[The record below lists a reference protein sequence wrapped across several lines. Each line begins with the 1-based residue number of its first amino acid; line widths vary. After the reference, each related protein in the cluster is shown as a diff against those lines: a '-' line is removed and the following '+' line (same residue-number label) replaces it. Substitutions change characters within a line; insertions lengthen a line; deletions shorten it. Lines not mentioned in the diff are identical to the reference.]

1 MIKLSDYVVDFLV
14 KKGIT
19 VIFMVSGGGIMHLV
33 DSVGNRQGMTYVCNY
48 HEQACAYSAEV
59 YSRITGVV
67 GACLV
72 TTGPGGTNALSGV
85 ASAWVDSIPIL
96 VLSGQVRRDLIA
108 DYTKI
113 RQRGPQE
120 GNLIEMARP
129 VTKYAVALLDP
140 QMVRYELEKALYLAT
155 HGRPGPVWLDFP
167 LDVQGA
173 EIDETALQ
181 SFVPPVSENNVSKLK
196 EQAGR
201 FIQIAREAYR
211 PLFLLGN
218 GIHIARAEKLV
229 EELLE
234 FMPFPVVLPNCA
246 KDLVPEQFSHCMGV
260 FGTAGQRRAN
270 FAVQNADCVFFL
282 ASGINITKTG
292 FNYREF
298 APKAKKIL
306 LDIDEGQ
313 LYHQAIQPD
322 FAIQADI
329 NDFLVELLHQIK
341 TEKLQFSPQAKW
353 LETCARWKERYPI
366 ILDEFYKD
374 KDHVNSYVFVDKLSD
389 LLTAEDIVVAGNG
402 LDEVSYWQAFKV
414 KPHQRTIISGNWGP
428 MGWDLPAA
436 VGACIGGKR
445 RTICLSGDGSS
456 QWNVQELL
464 TIKHYRLPI
473 KVFIFNNHGYTN
485 IRVTQANFF
494 GRFVGADEASG
505 VSNPNFAYLA
515 AAYDLAYSTIRT
527 NAEIEEGIRGVL
539 QTEGPALC
547 ELNIAI
553 EQGITPKASAFRRE
567 DGTLESRPLEDMAPF
582 LPREEVWENMHF
594 FDEDDA
600 QRMER
605 S

>member
-1 MIKLSDYVVDFLV
+1 MIKLSDYVMDLLV
-14 KKGIT
+14 KKGVS

-33 DSVGNRQGMTYVCNY
+33 DSVGNRQGMTYICNY
-48 HEQACAYSAEV
+48 HEQACAYSAEA
-59 YSRITGVV
+59 YSRVTGRI

-72 TTGPGGTNALSGV
+72 TTGPGGTNALTGV

-108 DYTKI
+108 DYTKV

-129 VTKYAVALLDP
+129 VTKYAVTLLDP
-140 QMVRYELEKALYLAT
+140 QMIRYELEKALYLAT

-173 EIDETALQ
+173 EIDESSLQ
-181 SFVPPVSENNVSKLK
+181 SYSPSLSNSKVSELK
-196 EQAGR
+196 EQVSR
-201 FIQIAREAYR
+201 FIQIAREARR
-211 PLFLLGN
+211 PLFLFGN
-218 GIHIARAEKLV
+218 GIHIARAEKLA

-234 FMPFPVVLPNCA
+234 CMPFPVVLPNCA
-246 KDLVPEQFSHCMGV
+246 KDLLPEQHPRYMGV

-270 FAVQNADCVFFL
+270 FAVQNADCVFSL
-282 ASGINITKTG
+282 ASGLNITKTG
-292 FNYREF
+292 FNYSGF
-298 APKAKKIL
+298 APKAKKVL

-313 LYHQAIQPD
+313 LYHQAVHPD
-322 FAIQADI
+322 IAIQADVH
-329 NDFLVELLHQIK
+329 DFLVELLHQIRS
-341 TEKLQFSPQAKW
+341 EKLQFSPQPKW
-353 LETCARWKERYPI
+353 LETCALWKEQYPL
-366 ILDEFYKD
+366 ILDEFFKD
-374 KDHVNSYVFVDKLSD
+374 QDHVNSYVFVDKLSD
-389 LLTAEDIVVAGNG
+389 LLTDEDIVVAGNG
-402 LDEVSYWQAFKV
+402 IDEVSYWQVFKV

-464 TIKHYRLPI
+464 TIKHYRLPVKI
-473 KVFIFNNHGYTN
+473 FIFNNQGYTN
-485 IRVTQANFF
+485 IRLTQANFF

-505 VSNPNFAYLA
+505 VSNPNFAHLA
-515 AAYDLAYSTIRT
+515 TAYGLPYSTIRT
-527 NAEIEEGIRGVL
+527 NAEIEAGIKEVL

-553 EQGITPKASAFRRE
+553 EQGITPKSSAFRRE
-567 DGTLESRPLEDMAPF
+567 DGSLESRPLEDMAPF
-582 LPREEVWENMHF
+582 LPREEVWENMHI
-594 FDEDDA
+594 FDEDDL
-600 QRMER
+600 QRKKGL
-605 S
+605 